1 MSAAESDPSVII
13 YRRVSTAE
21 QGDSRLGMEAQRGAI
36 LTEME
41 QRGWSIAGE
50 YEDVASGRRISGRPG
65 LAQAIEHVRKVSG
78 VLVASKLDRVSRDVI
93 DFASLLRDAE
103 RQGWSVLVLD
113 LQLDTTTPVGRFTA
127 VMLANAAE
135 FERRQIGERTR
146 AALAAKKARGARLGR
161 PRQTPQALVDRV
173 VRDRDGGST
182 WQAIADG
189 LNADGMPTQRGGTAW
204 RVSTVQRLYESH
216 RLDEEAASRRKATRW
231 VAQPVADPDTR
242 G

>member
-1 MSAAESDPSVII
+1 MPAAQSAPPVIV

-21 QGDSRLGMEAQRGAI
+21 QGDSRLGLEAQQAAI
-36 LTEME
+36 LAEVE
-41 QRGWSIAGE
+41 QRGWNIAGE
-50 YEDVASGRRISGRPG
+50 YQDVASGRRISGRLG
-65 LAQAIEHVRKVSG
+65 LAQAIEHARKTGG

-146 AALAAKKARGARLGR
+146 VALAAKKARGERLGR
-161 PRQTPQALVDRV
+161 PRQTPQELVDRV
-173 VRDRDGGST
+173 VRERDDGST
-182 WQAIADG
+182 WRAIADR
-189 LNADGMPTQRGGTAW
+189 LNAEGVPTQRGGAAW
-204 RVSTVQRLYESH
+204 RVSTVQRLYTSH
-216 RLDEEAASRRKATRW
+216 LLDAEALRTRAGCRPSRPAS
-231 VAQPVADPDTR
+231 
-242 G
+242 

>member
-1 MSAAESDPSVII
+1 VPAAQIHPPVIL

-21 QGDSRLGMEAQRGAI
+21 QGDSRLGLEAQQAAI
-36 LTEME
+36 VAEVG

-50 YEDVASGRRISGRPG
+50 YQDVASGRRISGRPG
-65 LAQAIEHVRKVSG
+65 LAHAIEHARKTGG

-103 RQGWSVLVLD
+103 RQSWSVLVLD

-146 AALAAKKARGARLGR
+146 VALAAKKARGERLGR

-173 VRDRDGGST
+173 VREREGGST
-182 WQAIADG
+182 WQGIADR
-189 LNADGMPTQRGGTAW
+189 LNQEGVPTQRGGSGW
-204 RVSTVQRLYESH
+204 RVSTVQRLYASH
-216 RLDEEAASRRKATRW
+216 RLDEEAQRTRR
-231 VAQPVADPDTR
+231 
-242 G
+242 

>member
-1 MSAAESDPSVII
+1 MSAAQSAPPVIT

-21 QGDSRLGMEAQRGAI
+21 QGDSRLGLEAQQAAI
-36 LTEME
+36 LTEVE

-50 YEDVASGRRISGRPG
+50 YQDVASGRRISGRPG
-65 LAQAIEHVRKVSG
+65 LGQAIEHVRKVNG

-146 AALAAKKARGARLGR
+146 VALAAKKARGERLGR
-161 PRQTPQALVDRV
+161 PRLTPQNLVDRV
-173 VRDRDGGST
+173 VRERDAGST
-182 WQAIADG
+182 WQAVADR
-189 LNADGMPTQRGGTAW
+189 LNEDGVPTQRGGAAW
-204 RVSTVQRLYESH
+204 RVSTVQRLYASH
-216 RLDEEAASRRKATRW
+216 RLDADAVRTRSG
-231 VAQPVADPDTR
+231 R
-242 G
+242 